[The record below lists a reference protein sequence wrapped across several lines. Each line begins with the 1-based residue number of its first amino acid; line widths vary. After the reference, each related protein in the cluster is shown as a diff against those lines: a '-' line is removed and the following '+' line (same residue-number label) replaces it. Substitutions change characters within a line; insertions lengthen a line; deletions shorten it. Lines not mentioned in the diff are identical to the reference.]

1 MQLYQGRIKEV
12 DEMKASRNGGAF
24 KRVYF
29 QMRVP
34 DSMLDLK
41 VGEPVPKKY
50 FWAKTDLVLTYR
62 NYKRWEN
69 LLKPGNV
76 LKNLFLKTE
85 NTVDA
90 DCFPELMGNLERE
103 PEIIPLQKSL
113 WK

>member
-12 DEMKASRNGGAF
+12 DQMKSSRNGGAF
-24 KRVYF
+24 LRVYF
-29 QMRVP
+29 QMKVP

-50 FWAKTDLVLTYR
+50 FWAKTDLVPTYR
-62 NYKRWEN
+62 NFNRWKD
-69 LLKPGNV
+69 LLKSGNV
-76 LKNLFLKTE
+76 LDNLFLKTE

-90 DCFPELMGNLERE
+90 DCFPKLKGNLERE
-103 PEIIPLQKSL
+103 PDIIPLQKSL

>member
-12 DEMKASRNGGAF
+12 DQMKASRNGGAF
-24 KRVYF
+24 LRVYF
-29 QMRVP
+29 QMKVP
-34 DSMLDLK
+34 NLEMK
-41 VGEPVPKKY
+41 IGEPVPKKY
-50 FWAKTDLVLTYR
+50 FWAKTDLVPGYR
-62 NYKRWEN
+62 NFARWEH

-76 LKNLFLKTE
+76 VKNIFLKTE

-90 DCFPELMGNLERE
+90 DSFPELMGNLERE